1 MEEED
6 ANVDQREENPN
17 VVTTPSGVR
26 VILPS
31 VRNDAHKSPSK
42 ANSAKSK
49 KQVGISK
56 SPSGKG
62 SKSPMKKNSPMS
74 HGKAKSPKR
83 KDRTRVLDNSRKQ
96 RTHDRDD
103 NSEFQSPMT
112 TRSHTS
118 NKKELNV
125 KRKAEGTPIEG
136 NDIYL
141 TDPAPRAKCVKVAWR
156 KQFPGKRVRI
166 SVVMKRIEDSEDL
179 LYADITECKKLNV
192 ERKRPAIS
200 VWNMENLR
208 RREYLELSD
217 GGFGTWKLIADDGI
231 QKEKLLDVFAKRS
244 EIPKISAKSKLKDYK
259 DQIRANLNEI
269 LAQKQIVEFTI
280 EKAISDFPSDLDLRT
295 LDMEFRNLFNQPDG
309 YTSVHKDQ
317 NNDQQ
322 FHTPKKTTAHHN
334 DQEDHASKDK
344 DQSLITTEGLQL
356 VPGIPLETSQYRNSP
371 RTHIELDDTFN
382 NYGKKK
388 EFNAYEIPKMDLG
401 FSPDKHLDSPTPI
414 SSIPPMTGF
423 FVTLNSKTK
432 AICDAHMANKR
443 ESKLGDSLRSPYVK
457 RTVAIDALETSS
469 EKKIC
474 AWINAAIE
482 PICEPVFE
490 TSTGVVALRGTIESL
505 CARTEIYSNI
515 IDSWAALLNH
525 EERFRIMVDEDT
537 SEDVK
542 LKLFT
547 DNLLAA
553 VGGDDDMLSFKSIDL
568 HNLMIQHLY
577 NVGHSSY
584 DSFAG
589 LEPVRIA
596 VKWCTQSNSHDCGV
610 FLMRHMECYMGELP
624 YRWKSGLDVEG
635 PNQVK
640 QLQMLRNKYT
650 AKLLLS

>member
-1 MEEED
+1 
-6 ANVDQREENPN
+6 
-17 VVTTPSGVR
+17 
-26 VILPS
+26 
-31 VRNDAHKSPSK
+31 
-42 ANSAKSK
+42 
-49 KQVGISK
+49 
-56 SPSGKG
+56 
-62 SKSPMKKNSPMS
+62 
-74 HGKAKSPKR
+74 
-83 KDRTRVLDNSRKQ
+83 
-96 RTHDRDD
+96 
-103 NSEFQSPMT
+103 
-112 TRSHTS
+112 
-118 NKKELNV
+118 
-125 KRKAEGTPIEG
+125 
-136 NDIYL
+136 
-141 TDPAPRAKCVKVAWR
+141 
-156 KQFPGKRVRI
+156 
-166 SVVMKRIEDSEDL
+166 
-179 LYADITECKKLNV
+179 
-192 ERKRPAIS
+192 
-200 VWNMENLR
+200 MENLR

-231 QKEKLLDVFAKRS
+231 QKEKPLDVFAERS

-259 DQIRANLNEI
+259 DQIWAKLNEI
-269 LAQKQIVEFTI
+269 LAQKQIAEFTI

-309 YTSVHKDQ
+309 YTS
-317 NNDQQ
+317 
-322 FHTPKKTTAHHN
+322 
-334 DQEDHASKDK
+334 
-344 DQSLITTEGLQL
+344 LQL
-356 VPGIPLETSQYRNSP
+356 VPGIPLETSQYWNSP

-382 NYGKKK
+382 SYGKKK
-388 EFNAYEIPKMDLG
+388 EFNAYDIPKMDLG

-474 AWINAAIE
+474 AWINAAVE

-505 CARTEIYSNI
+505 CARTEIYSNV

-596 VKWCTQSNSHDCGV
+596 VKWCTQSNSHYCGV

-640 QLQMLRNKYT
+640 QLQMMRNKYT
-650 AKLLLS
+650 AKLLLSEINLRRSFVIADCEKFNALDVKERARLLQYADANREKRLASI

>member
-6 ANVDQREENPN
+6 ANVDQREGSKVNEKTVTSRKRPKHKVAAKDNEKDDTGSDASRLNIPQKPN

-26 VILPS
+26 VILPY

-42 ANSAKSK
+42 ANSEKSK

-56 SPSGKG
+56 SPTGNG

-83 KDRTRVLDNSRKQ
+83 KDRT
-96 RTHDRDD
+96 
-103 NSEFQSPMT
+103 
-112 TRSHTS
+112 
-118 NKKELNV
+118 
-125 KRKAEGTPIEG
+125 PIGG

-156 KQFPGKRVRI
+156 KQFPGKR
-166 SVVMKRIEDSEDL
+166 L

-192 ERKRPAIS
+192 ERRRPAIS

-217 GGFGTWKLIADDGI
+217 GGFGTWKLIAYDGI
-231 QKEKLLDVFAKRS
+231 QKEKPLDVFAERS
-244 EIPKISAKSKLKDYK
+244 EIPKISAKSKLK
-259 DQIRANLNEI
+259 
-269 LAQKQIVEFTI
+269 IVEFTI

-295 LDMEFRNLFNQPDG
+295 LDMEFRNLFNQHDG
-309 YTSVHKDQ
+309 YTSAHKDQ

-322 FHTPKKTTAHHN
+322 FHTPKKITLQGSKPNHN
-334 DQEDHASKDK
+334 RS
-344 DQSLITTEGLQL
+344 
-356 VPGIPLETSQYRNSP
+356 
-371 RTHIELDDTFN
+371 
-382 NYGKKK
+382 YGKKK

-482 PICEPVFE
+482 PIC
-490 TSTGVVALRGTIESL
+490 TGVVALRGTIESL
-505 CARTEIYSNI
+505 CARTEIYSNV

-525 EERFRIMVDEDT
+525 EERFRSKT
-537 SEDVK
+537 SPRR
-542 LKLFT
+542 LFMHS
-547 DNLLAA
+547 A
-553 VGGDDDMLSFKSIDL
+553 IL
-568 HNLMIQHLY
+568 HNLMIQHIY

-596 VKWCTQSNSHDCGV
+596 VKWCTQRINLRRSFVIADCEK
-610 FLMRHMECYMGELP
+610 FNA
-624 YRWKSGLDVEG
+624 LDVKERARL
-635 PNQVK
+635 
-640 QLQMLRNKYT
+640 LQYADANREKRLV
-650 AKLLLS
+650 SI